1 MNDESSL
8 QLRLDSIADEF
19 LERRRKGEQPS
30 IDEYVQQHPDIA
42 EQLTEALETIL
53 MVDGLK
59 EESAFGADVSFKK
72 SRETFPQ
79 IPDYRIVSRIGEGG
93 MGVVYEAI
101 QESLGRRVALKVLPS
116 ALAQDAKYVERFTR
130 EAQSAAKLHHTNIV
144 PVFEV
149 GGEDITLFYA
159 MQFIEGHS
167 LEELRKEIARLR
179 QAGESLAQ
187 SSISHLLGSS
197 EHSRSSASGGSEHAQ
212 FRAYTKSVARIGME
226 IADALAYAHAREII
240 HRDVKPSNLILDQQG
255 TVWLTDFGLAKTVDS
270 DLTATGDVLG
280 TIRYLAPEGFKG
292 KADQQSD
299 IYALGVTLFEML
311 TLRSPFDASNRAQLM
326 QQIVDHEPKRPRDI
340 DERIPVD
347 LETILLKAIDKN
359 PAKRYSS
366 AEQFGED
373 LRRFTADQPVLARR
387 ASWAEQTL
395 RWMRRNVALTA
406 AMFSMVVTIAVLVAA
421 TFAILGQK
429 KRSDQNFERAEQQK
443 ELAEENFQLAYAAVD
458 QFYDKVTN
466 ETLLEEPGM
475 EALRKSL
482 LSEAGDFYKDLARR
496 RANNNELQADYV
508 TAVYRYATITN
519 FIESTEKAIQL
530 LNDLVKETETEGE
543 LSEELLLSLIPV
555 HHALGTY
562 IEESGDAEGGL
573 THQQQALEYAERLV
587 ELDEENWE
595 YQLQK
600 CLSIGKQVRYHGSR
614 GDFEKA
620 YETARQALDIL
631 NALDLE
637 AINDANL
644 WMHHGLAVRLIGSID
659 TATGKYED
667 AIDAFAEAIEDYERA
682 LELKPE
688 SKLLLR
694 YIGVAQ
700 GGISN
705 MQSRIGQVEQ
715 SLASNRQAI
724 DTFEELVTNH
734 PLDSLYQYDLS
745 NQLSTL
751 AIAQWKNQDYPEALA
766 NGLRAMRLREQLA
779 QRFPETIKYIT
790 RLGRIYQNVSLY
802 YGNVKNEGESETYA
816 RKAVE
821 IAERVVE
828 LQPESVRYRSDLSR
842 TRSHL
847 ANLLVDQERQDEA
860 EILIEASW
868 EDALSCYESN
878 PAVIETGVAAAE
890 AAVSFGE
897 FLLDQQKHQ
906 DALRVF
912 DQGLEMSL
920 DVLEKAERNTSII
933 RQLWPLYLGRGE
945 CLLFEGKLKEA
956 LDAKQNSLQYARDAF
971 RETVSILETEQLKS
985 FMGEGAR
992 SFEDILNEIP
1002 DDLRSD
1008 EGRIQLELA
1017 FLIAA
1022 IVGHDETDFQG
1033 ELAGRL
1039 SELTNGCMSHLEMA
1053 KSLESLSEKDASW
1066 LLSHPFFGR
1075 ISTQPAFAKWMERF
1089 RGTPQD

>member
-1 MNDESSL
+1 
-8 QLRLDSIADEF
+8 
-19 LERRRKGEQPS
+19 G
-30 IDEYVQQHPDIA
+30 
-42 EQLTEALETIL
+42 
-53 MVDGLK
+53 
-59 EESAFGADVSFKK
+59 SFKK
-72 SRETFPQ
+72 SYETFPQ

-149 GGEDITLFYA
+149 GGEDKTLFYA

-167 LEELRKEIARLR
+167 LEELRKEVARLR
-179 QAGESLAQ
+179 QSGESLAQ

-212 FRAYTKSVARIGME
+212 FRAYTKSVARIGVE

-292 KADQQSD
+292 RADQQSD

-326 QQIVDHEPKRPRDI
+326 QQIVEREPKRPRDI
-340 DERIPVD
+340 DERIPID
-347 LETILLKAIDKN
+347 LETMLLKAIDKN
-359 PAKRYSS
+359 HAKRYAS

-373 LRRFTADQPVLARR
+373 LRRFMADQPVLARR

-406 AMFSMVVTIAVLVAA
+406 AMLSMIVTIAILIAA

-429 KRSDQNFERAEQQK
+429 TRSDENFERAEQQK
-443 ELAEENFQLAYAAVD
+443 ELAEENFQLAYDAVD

-475 EALRKSL
+475 EGLRKTL
-482 LSEAGDFYKDLARR
+482 LSEAGDFYKDLAKR
-496 RANNNELQADYV
+496 RANNQALRADYV

-530 LNDLVKETETEGE
+530 LSDLVREIENEGE

-573 THQQQALEYAERLV
+573 SHQQQALEYAERLV
-587 ELDEENWE
+587 ELEGESWE

-600 CLSIGKQVRYHGSR
+600 CLSIGKQVRYYGNR

-620 YETARQALDIL
+620 YKLAQQALDIL

-637 AINDANL
+637 KINDANL
-644 WMHHGLAVRLIGSID
+644 WMHRGLAIRLIGSID

-667 AIDAFAEAIEDYERA
+667 AIDAFAEAIEDYRRA
-682 LELKPE
+682 LELKPGSE
-688 SKLLLR
+688 LLQR

-715 SLASNRQAI
+715 SLASNQQAI
-724 DTFEELVTNH
+724 NTFEELVTNH

-745 NQLSTL
+745 NQISSL
-751 AIAQWKNQDYPEALA
+751 AIALWKNRDYPAALD

-779 QRFPETIKYIT
+779 QRFPEKIKYIT

-802 YGNVKNEGESETYA
+802 YGNVENEGESENYA

-821 IAERVVE
+821 VSERVVE
-828 LQPESVRYRSDLSR
+828 LQPGSVRYRSDLSR

-847 ANLLVDQERQDEA
+847 ANLLVDQERLDEA
-860 EILIEASW
+860 ETLIKTSW
-868 EDALSCYESN
+868 EDALSSYESN
-878 PAVIETGVAAAE
+878 PAVIETGIAVAE
-890 AAVSFGE
+890 ASVSLGE

-912 DQGLEMSL
+912 DQGLEKSL
-920 DVLEKAERNTSII
+920 KALDKAEGNTSII
-933 RQLWPLYLGRGE
+933 RQLWPLYLGLGE
-945 CLLFEGKLKEA
+945 CLLFDGKLDKA
-956 LDAKQNSLQYARDAF
+956 LEAKQMSSQYASDAF
-971 RETVSILETEQLKS
+971 RKTISMLETEQLKS
-985 FMGEGAR
+985 FIGEGAR
-992 SFEDILNEIP
+992 SFEETLDAIP
-1002 DDLRSD
+1002 EDLRSD

-1022 IVGHDETDFQG
+1022 IVSHDGSAFRDDR
-1033 ELAGRL
+1033 ANGRL
-1039 SELTNGCMSHLEMA
+1039 SELTNVCVTHLEQA
-1053 KSLESLSEKDASW
+1053 QSLGSLSAKDLPW
-1066 LLSHPFFGR
+1066 IRSHPFFEY
-1075 ISTQPAFAKWMERF
+1075 ICTQPSFVEWMEKL
-1089 RGTPQD
+1089 TDNSQ

>member
-19 LERRRKGEQPS
+19 LERRRNGEQPS
-30 IDEYVQQHPDIA
+30 IDEYVQQNPDIA
-42 EQLTEALETIL
+42 EQLKEALETIL

-59 EESAFGADVSFKK
+59 EESAFGADVTLQK
-72 SRETFPQ
+72 SHEAFPQ
-79 IPDYRIVSRIGEGG
+79 IPDYRILSRIGEGG

-149 GGEDITLFYA
+149 GGEDKTLFYA
-159 MQFIEGHS
+159 MQYIEGHS
-167 LEELRKEIARLR
+167 LEELRKEVARLR
-179 QAGESLAQ
+179 QAGESLAR

-197 EHSRSSASGGSEHAQ
+197 EHTRSSAIGGSEQSQ
-212 FRAYTKSVARIGME
+212 FRAYTKSVARIGVE

-326 QQIVDHEPKRPRDI
+326 QQIVDREPKRPRDI
-340 DERIPVD
+340 DERIPID

-359 PAKRYSS
+359 PAKRYAS
-366 AEQFGED
+366 AGELAAD
-373 LRRFTADQPVLARR
+373 LRRFMADQPVLARR

-406 AMFSMVVTIAVLVAA
+406 AMLSMVFTIAVLVAA
-421 TFAILGQK
+421 TVAILGQK
-429 KRSDQNFERAEQQK
+429 EESDQNFERAERQK
-443 ELAEENFQLAYAAVD
+443 ELAEENFQLAYAAVN

-475 EALRKSL
+475 EGLRKSL

-496 RANNNELQADYV
+496 RANNSELQADYV
-508 TAVYRYATITN
+508 TAVYRYATITD
-519 FIESTEKAIQL
+519 FVESTDKAIQL
-530 LNDLVKETETEGE
+530 LNDLVNETVTEGE

-562 IEESGDAEGGL
+562 IEEAGDAEGGL
-573 THQQQALEYAERLV
+573 AHQQQALEYAQRLV
-587 ELDEENWE
+587 HLDDENWE
-595 YQLQK
+595 YQLQN
-600 CLSIGKQVRYHGSR
+600 CLSIGKQVRYHGGR
-614 GDFEKA
+614 GDFDKA
-620 YETARQALDIL
+620 YETAQQALDIL

-637 AINDANL
+637 TINDANL
-644 WMHHGLAVRLIGSID
+644 WMHRGLAVRLIGSID
-659 TATGKYED
+659 TATGKYEA
-667 AIDAFAEAIEDYERA
+667 AIEAFAEAIEDYGRA

-688 SKLLLR
+688 SELLQR

-700 GGISN
+700 GGIAS

-715 SLASNRQAI
+715 SLVSSQQAI
-724 DTFEELVTNH
+724 DTFEALVTNH
-734 PLDSLYQYDLS
+734 PLNSLYQYDLS
-745 NQLSTL
+745 NQLSSL
-751 AIAQWKNQDYPEALA
+751 AIAQWKIQDYPEALD
-766 NGLRAMRLREQLA
+766 NGLKAMRLREQLA
-779 QRFPETIKYIT
+779 QRFPEKIKYVT

-802 YGNVKNEGESETYA
+802 YADVENEGESENYA
-816 RKAVE
+816 KKAVAV
-821 IAERVVE
+821 AERVVE
-828 LQPESVRYRSDLSR
+828 LQPDSIRYRSDLSR
-842 TRSHL
+842 VRSHL
-847 ANLLVDQERQDEA
+847 ANLLVDQNKLDEA
-860 EILIEASW
+860 ESLIQASW
-868 EDALSCYESN
+868 EDALSSYKSN
-878 PAVIETGVAAAE
+878 PAIIETGVAVAE

-897 FLLDQQKHQ
+897 FLLDKQKHQ

-920 DVLEKAERNTSII
+920 EALEKAKGNTSIV

-945 CLLFEGKLKEA
+945 CLLFEGKLDEA
-956 LDAKQNSLQYARDAF
+956 LEAKQASAHNANDEF
-971 RETVSILETEQLKS
+971 RRTISMLETEQLKS
-985 FMGEGAR
+985 FIGEEAR
-992 SFEDILNEIP
+992 SFADIWAAIP
-1002 DDLRSD
+1002 EDLRSGD
-1008 EGRIQLELA
+1008 GRIQLELA

-1022 IVGHDETDFQG
+1022 SVRGEEIDPPNPPTDG
-1033 ELAGRL
+1033 L
-1039 SELTNGCMSHLEMA
+1039 SEMTNRCVLHLEQA
-1053 KSLESLSEKDASW
+1053 KSLESLRKQDVRW
-1066 LLSHPFFGR
+1066 IISHPFFGS
-1075 ISTQPAFAKWMERF
+1075 ISTQPAFAKWMEEMQ
-1089 RGTPQD
+1089 GTSP